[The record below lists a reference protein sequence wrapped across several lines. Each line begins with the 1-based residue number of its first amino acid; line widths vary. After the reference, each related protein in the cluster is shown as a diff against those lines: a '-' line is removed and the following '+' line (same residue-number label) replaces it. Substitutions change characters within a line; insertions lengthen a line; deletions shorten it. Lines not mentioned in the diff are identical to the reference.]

1 MIELMDLGFQIY
13 EETWKLQKALVE
25 KRIKDEIPDTLI
37 LVEHDPVFT
46 LGRNRDWSNL
56 LFPSDQL
63 LKEGFKL
70 YKIERGGDI
79 TYHGPGQLVGYPIFR
94 IENALAGVKGFVYKI
109 EEVLTRVLGGYGINA
124 FRHNKYTGVFTEKGK
139 IASIGVAFKKWVSF
153 HGFSL
158 NVNND
163 LKPFTYI
170 NPCGITD
177 IPMTS
182 MKECL
187 SKEVDFGELK
197 ARYTRNFSMFL
208 NTTRKMMKTETLR

>member
-197 ARYTRNFSMFL
+197 GKVYQKFL
-208 NTTRKMMKTETLR
+208 DVFEYDSQNDEN

>member
-1 MIELMDLGFQIY
+1 
-13 EETWKLQKALVE
+13 
-25 KRIKDEIPDTLI
+25 
-37 LVEHDPVFT
+37 
-46 LGRNRDWSNL
+46 
-56 LFPSDQL
+56 
-63 LKEGFKL
+63 
-70 YKIERGGDI
+70 
-79 TYHGPGQLVGYPIFR
+79 PIFR

-197 ARYTRNFSMFL
+197 GKVYQKFL
-208 NTTRKMMKTETLR
+208 DVFEYDSQNDEN